1 MMRMVLQSKAESFFC
16 FVIVM
21 KLAVFLWRHLGKSFE
36 MSAEMFGIVVSA
48 DGSDVLYSLRCYAKI
63 CFCKLNPAAVYK
75 FHAGDAEL
83 FFVYF
88 LKVTLT

>member
-1 MMRMVLQSKAESFFC
+1 MVLQSKAESFFG

-36 MSAEMFGIVVSA
+36 VSAEMFGIVISA

-63 CFCKLNPAAVYK
+63 CFCKFDSVAVYK
-75 FHAGDAEL
+75 FHAGDSEL
-83 FFVYF
+83 AFIYF
-88 LKVTLT
+88 LKITFA